1 LLIWHNDR
9 SEKKNPPVVCLES
22 YFSRSSLRRLSRNR
36 RDAWRAKAKAWV
48 LPACGGFQG
57 KIAPKALM
65 QTIEEI
71 CQDQSAWL
79 TQLEQRVAEEK
90 RNRNVIISWWY
101 GRRTSHL
108 PARPALKSSTDQ

>member
-1 LLIWHNDR
+1 
-9 SEKKNPPVVCLES
+9 
-22 YFSRSSLRRLSRNR
+22 
-36 RDAWRAKAKAWV
+36 
-48 LPACGGFQG
+48 
-57 KIAPKALM
+57 M

-101 GRRTSHL
+101 GRRTTNL
-108 PARPALKSSTDQ
+108 PPKLTLKPRSDEELSDWFG